1 MSSPNESDTSTG
13 KYSPPKHE
21 VLVHFAEQ
29 VGAELGG
36 EFAEWEVVH
45 GLADFMSVIAKVLAD
60 DLNRK
65 HDNEFDNR
73 IE

>member
-1 MSSPNESDTSTG
+1 MTPQDKPDNSNA
-13 KYSPPKHE
+13 KYYPPAHD
-21 VLVHFAEQ
+21 VLVHFAQ
-29 VGAELGG
+29 NLGNELGG

-45 GLADFMSVIAKVLAD
+45 GLADFMTVIAEVLAN

-65 HDNEFDNR
+65 HGEPFDNG

>member
-1 MSSPNESDTSTG
+1 MPTNDKHVKA
-13 KYSPPKHE
+13 KYYPPKHE